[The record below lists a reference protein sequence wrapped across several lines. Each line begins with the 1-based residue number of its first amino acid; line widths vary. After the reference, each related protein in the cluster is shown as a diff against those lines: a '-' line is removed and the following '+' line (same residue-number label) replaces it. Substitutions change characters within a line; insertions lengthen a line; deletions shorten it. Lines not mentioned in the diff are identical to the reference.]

1 MIIKIL
7 GISMDHHPT
16 SFFILENEQLGTFWV
31 GKAQMELDECG
42 YSLLPAV
49 TRDQLMDKL
58 ESKYTEYTNPCLDLR
73 SINKGGSLPFYGI
86 ERWLSK
92 LDYKIKQSPM
102 KLEELKK
109 LLTAGWYEYDLTN
122 NSVVNVLH
130 AINKTDMN
138 VLYKRLI
145 KDWEAKGLRCLNTR
159 QSKTRT
165 ERYEDSK
172 KDVDFMYKRA
182 RKEVIRQMK
191 KTQKT
196 PKPSTIEKYDIKED
210 EIKECMGP
218 QGIVYKITCKPTGM
232 SYVGQTVQGL
242 NKRMRQHRE
251 QRSYCRYLSEAIKEH
266 NWSNFEVE
274 TLWQG
279 NSKLLNDMENKFIA
293 EHNTMAP
300 NGYNLREG
308 GGKSEKVSEDSRQL
322 MIEKQREI
330 SLRRGG
336 LLGTITENKSKV
348 DGRIISW
355 SLKGH
360 RDGKHYTIANC
371 KTKEEALE
379 VQREFTNNPDTYE
392 IPKPTRVANGMAL
405 CIYYDKERNKW
416 YVNLNNTYLGRY
428 DSKEEAEDALKRYK
442 EDPDNFTRP
451 NKRDPN
457 RDDMG
462 VTFKTND
469 KKWQAYY
476 HENKKSTFLGL
487 YTTKQEAIDA
497 RKRFIEDPENFTR
510 PNQRKKIIL

>member
-1 MIIKIL
+1 
-7 GISMDHHPT
+7 MDHHPT

-31 GKAQMELDECG
+31 GQTKMRLGAGGQ
-42 YSLLPAV
+42 SLLPSI
-49 TRDQLMDKL
+49 TRNQLVDKL
-58 ESKYTEYTNPCLDLR
+58 VTKYVNYDFPCIDVV
-73 SINKGGSLPFYGI
+73 SINKNGFVPFYGL

-92 LDYKIKQSPM
+92 LDYKIKQC
-102 KLEELKK
+102 EELDKLLKAGWHRRDTTPHSKINVLQAQNPTDIKK
-109 LLTAGWYEYDLTN
+109 L
-122 NSVVNVLH
+122 
-130 AINKTDMN
+130 
-138 VLYKRLI
+138 YKKLI
-145 KDWEAKGLRCLNTR
+145 KDWEAKGMRCLNTR
-159 QSKTRT
+159 QAKTRA
-165 ERYEDSK
+165 ERYEESK
-172 KDVDFMYKRA
+172 KDPSFIYTRA
-182 RKEVIRQMK
+182 RKEVLRQMK
-191 KTQKT
+191 KTQKM
-196 PKPSTIEKYDIKED
+196 PKQSTIDKYQIKEE

-218 QGIVYKITCKPTGM
+218 QGIIYKITCKPTGM
-232 SYVGQTVQGL
+232 AYVGQTIQGL
-242 NKRMRQHRE
+242 SKRIKQHRE
-251 QRSYCRYLSEAIKEH
+251 QRSYCRCLSEAIKEH

-279 NSKLLNDMENKFIA
+279 NSKLLSDMEVKFI
-293 EHNTMAP
+293 EEYNTMAP

-336 LLGTITENKSKV
+336 LLGTIKEIKSKV
-348 DGRIISW
+348 DGRTTSW
-355 SLKGH
+355 SVIGY
-360 RDGKHYTIANC
+360 RDGKGYKLANC

-379 VQREFTNNPDTYE
+379 VQRKFTNNPDTYE
-392 IPKPTRVANGMAL
+392 IPPRKRSSNGKASGV
-405 CIYYDKERNKW
+405 YYQKDRNKW
-416 YVNLNNTYLGRY
+416 TTNINNTYLGRY
-428 DSKEEAEDALKRYK
+428 STKEEAEDAVKRYK

-457 RDDMG
+457 RDDLG
-462 VTFKTND
+462 VTFKTYD

>member
-1 MIIKIL
+1 MN
-7 GISMDHHPT
+7 HHPT

-92 LDYKIKQSPM
+92 LDYKIKQSTM

-172 KDVDFMYKRA
+172 NDPDFLKA
-182 RKEVIRQMK
+182 IGRKKVIRQMK

-218 QGIVYKITCKPTGM
+218 QGIIYKVTSPSGKV
-232 SYVGQTVQGL
+232 YVGQTVHTLEERIKGH
-242 NKRMRQHRE
+242 NKKSTNCTLLKRAIDKYGDEMVYEIIETVPHELLDERE
-251 QRSYCRYLSEAIKEH
+251 TYWIKE
-266 NWSNFEVE
+266 
-274 TLWQG
+274 L
-279 NSKLLNDMENKFIA
+279 NSL
-293 EHNTMAP
+293 AP
-300 NGYNLREG
+300 NGYNCSTG
-308 GGKSEKVSEDSRQL
+308 GNNKKELSDLLKDN
-322 MIEKQREI
+322 I
-330 SLRRGG
+330 SKG
-336 LLGTITENKSKV
+336 LKNNK
-348 DGRIISW
+348 IN
-355 SLKGH
+355 
-360 RDGKHYTIANC
+360 RDGYLGYTKKKSNGFVPTISTNNKRTYLSNGAF
-371 KTKEEALE
+371 KTKEEAIE
-379 VQREFTNNPDTYE
+379 VLKEY
-392 IPKPTRVANGMAL
+392 TR
-405 CIYYDKERNKW
+405 
-416 YVNLNNTYLGRY
+416 
-428 DSKEEAEDALKRYK
+428 
-442 EDPDNFTRP
+442 
-451 NKRDPN
+451 
-457 RDDMG
+457 
-462 VTFKTND
+462 
-469 KKWQAYY
+469 
-476 HENKKSTFLGL
+476 
-487 YTTKQEAIDA
+487 
-497 RKRFIEDPENFTR
+497 DPENFIKPDGSNKKREKRIGCIFKSGNRWKVMYKHKYLGTFGTR
-510 PNQRKKIIL
+510 EQAEEHLHVILNT